1 MSTELD
7 PHLAASLR
15 TQEARIAERW
25 HEAITR
31 DGFVSQPDSTLTR
44 ELAALAG
51 RTIDL
56 MLTEE
61 WRPEDACAI
70 GAELAEIGRIDPAAY
85 GSLLDTLIRESLLA
99 FAPEGSGSLPDRIVR
114 TVAAIAAGFLGR
126 DRERVVEGQEA
137 VRRALL
143 AAEQE
148 AHEAL
153 RASEERYRA
162 VVTQAREGIVLSDAS
177 SRRIVE
183 TNAALQALLGY
194 SANELAAL
202 TLYDISANEPS
213 SIDAHL
219 RETLRNRRHDIGE
232 RWLWRKDGSLVPV
245 ESSAATVVAGGQVL
259 VCALVRDVSER
270 VEAEEEL
277 MAAQRLL
284 ADARETERLRIAQEL
299 HDSVVQDLLGL
310 RYQLSAVA
318 TGVRAGGAPDEAAAS
333 LQGVEDQLA
342 TTVSRVRDLIA
353 ELRPTGLDEAGLVG
367 ALENLAADARSGDTQ
382 VTLDIDPGA
391 RELARPTALCLFRV
405 AQEAVRNALQH
416 ADPRHVTVRLRLRP
430 RAIVLRVSD
439 DGRGFVVPDHLGT
452 LTRDNHFGL
461 VGMAERVGQAGGRLR
476 LRSRPGR
483 GTSVTAWLPPVTL
496 DDARGSHND
505 TD

>member
-1 MSTELD
+1 
-7 PHLAASLR
+7 
-15 TQEARIAERW
+15 
-25 HEAITR
+25 
-31 DGFVSQPDSTLTR
+31 
-44 ELAALAG
+44 
-51 RTIDL
+51 
-56 MLTEE
+56 
-61 WRPEDACAI
+61 
-70 GAELAEIGRIDPAAY
+70 
-85 GSLLDTLIRESLLA
+85 
-99 FAPEGSGSLPDRIVR
+99 
-114 TVAAIAAGFLGR
+114 
-126 DRERVVEGQEA
+126 
-137 VRRALL
+137 
-143 AAEQE
+143 
-148 AHEAL
+148 
-153 RASEERYRA
+153 
-162 VVTQAREGIVLSDAS
+162 
-177 SRRIVE
+177 
-183 TNAALQALLGY
+183 
-194 SANELAAL
+194 
-202 TLYDISANEPS
+202 
-213 SIDAHL
+213 
-219 RETLRNRRHDIGE
+219 
-232 RWLWRKDGSLVPV
+232 
-245 ESSAATVVAGGQVL
+245 
-259 VCALVRDVSER
+259 VSER

-342 TTVSRVRDLIA
+342 TTVSRIRDLIA